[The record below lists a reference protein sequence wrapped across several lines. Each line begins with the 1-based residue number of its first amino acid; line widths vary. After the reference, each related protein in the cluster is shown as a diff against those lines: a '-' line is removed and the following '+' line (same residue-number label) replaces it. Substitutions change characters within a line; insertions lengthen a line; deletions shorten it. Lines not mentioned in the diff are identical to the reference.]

1 MHALESGGFV
11 KTCVQLENCRQIFSC
26 ACAPRRLCVGMF
38 QSVFQRNLSVSCLS
52 NNFFSLDK
60 ILRQNSE
67 LFIQGAFTS
76 RSVSMSNAIN
86 QLDQF
91 IYYRVVC
98 KSMCGHAEII
108 ISSNHSMTKWHT
120 VFVCV
125 KQQLDKMSCIIRNIC
140 NRKIQKKFEQ
150 KNDTTKHDWI
160 R

>member
-1 MHALESGGFV
+1 MVVLLKRVCSWKIVGKYFRVRVLRVAYALECFNQFF
-11 KTCVQLENCRQIFSC
+11 KEIFQF
-26 ACAPRRLCVGMF
+26 RVYLTI
-38 QSVFQRNLSVSCLS
+38 
-52 NNFFSLDK
+52 FFSLDK